1 MAVRRGY
8 APTWHRVAAALLDF
22 FTIFLAAGYAIA
34 KLTGDIK
41 DNGFA
46 LNGVPFVVLLAV
58 TVAYFW
64 ICRRYLGG
72 SIWDRVFRIP
82 RP

>member
-1 MAVRRGY
+1 MRRGY
-8 APTWHRVAAALLDF
+8 IPAWHRVLAALLDF
-22 FTIFLAAGYAIA
+22 FTIFLAAGYGIA

-46 LNGVPFVVLLAV
+46 LSGLPFVALLAV
-58 TVAYFW
+58 TVAYFL
-64 ICRRYLGG
+64 IGRRYLGG
-72 SIWDRVFRIP
+72 TIWDRVFRIP